1 MEELNQISGEIEDN
15 IHLKDF
21 STKSQKIKNSN
32 PDYFDIISTSDNSE
46 YIQSHKDIIKFKPYL
61 AVEKEHK
68 YDELFHLE
76 KKLEEV
82 HIVKINYLK
91 FQNEFNTRKRFILID
106 WIMEVCYQFH
116 FCRKTYFS
124 CINLIDI
131 YFTKCKVKTN
141 QIQLVGIACLLISAK
156 NEETEIPKLSYFSL
170 VCQNL
175 YTKSEILK
183 KESEILLALNW
194 RIQYINLFEVV
205 NIFML
210 KWDNIVNLLNKDK
223 NNSYN
228 MPIFRNDPQYKD
240 LLLTHFYNFL
250 DNLSLDYY
258 YNFYDEKYL
267 CVAIAY
273 VVIGVVKSI
282 FAYSNCINSFNK
294 AKIYNNEKIKKY
306 RNNFFNICENYLK
319 INTIDILNE
328 LKYICIVSSN
338 IQGMCNDNIRNR
350 NKFYDD
356 KNNELQ
362 TYNNHNFENY
372 KKLEKIRKEG
382 SIN

>member
-116 FCRKTYFS
+116 FLRKTYFS

-141 QIQLVGIACLLISAK
+141 QIQLVGIACL
-156 NEETEIPKLSYFSL
+156 
-170 VCQNL
+170 
-175 YTKSEILK
+175 
-183 KESEILLALNW
+183 
-194 RIQYINLFEVV
+194 
-205 NIFML
+205 
-210 KWDNIVNLLNKDK
+210 
-223 NNSYN
+223 
-228 MPIFRNDPQYKD
+228 
-240 LLLTHFYNFL
+240 
-250 DNLSLDYY
+250 
-258 YNFYDEKYL
+258 
-267 CVAIAY
+267 
-273 VVIGVVKSI
+273 
-282 FAYSNCINSFNK
+282 
-294 AKIYNNEKIKKY
+294 
-306 RNNFFNICENYLK
+306 
-319 INTIDILNE
+319 
-328 LKYICIVSSN
+328 
-338 IQGMCNDNIRNR
+338 
-350 NKFYDD
+350 
-356 KNNELQ
+356 
-362 TYNNHNFENY
+362 
-372 KKLEKIRKEG
+372 
-382 SIN
+382 

>member
-1 MEELNQISGEIEDN
+1 
-15 IHLKDF
+15 
-21 STKSQKIKNSN
+21 
-32 PDYFDIISTSDNSE
+32 
-46 YIQSHKDIIKFKPYL
+46 
-61 AVEKEHK
+61 
-68 YDELFHLE
+68 
-76 KKLEEV
+76 
-82 HIVKINYLK
+82 
-91 FQNEFNTRKRFILID
+91 
-106 WIMEVCYQFH
+106 
-116 FCRKTYFS
+116 
-124 CINLIDI
+124 
-131 YFTKCKVKTN
+131 
-141 QIQLVGIACLLISAK
+141 
-156 NEETEIPKLSYFSL
+156 
-170 VCQNL
+170 
-175 YTKSEILK
+175 
-183 KESEILLALNW
+183 
-194 RIQYINLFEVV
+194 
-205 NIFML
+205 ML

-258 YNFYDEKYL
+258 YNFYNEKYL

-338 IQGMCNDNIRNR
+338 IQGMCNDSIRNR